1 MLTNISRPSV
11 VDVQQP
17 FTAGDLFVADTANTV
32 AKLPD
37 VAVGNALLS
46 GGIGAAPAY
55 GKVAMST
62 AISGILP
69 SVNGGTGVANAGTIT
84 NASNFTLTGG
94 GTIALGGFTLT
105 VPATGTADLLGTAQT
120 ISALKTLIGGLTVT
134 TTDVILTDVNVVVS
148 SVTGTKF
155 GTSTAQKIA
164 FYNSTP
170 VAQQTGDVLTALA
183 TGKLGLIASP
193 TISATT
199 LTGVVPSA
207 NGGTGVNNAG
217 TITNASNTTITG
229 GGTLALGGFTL
240 TVPATDTAALLGQ
253 TQTITGAKTFSAVLA
268 ATSATVGSNGGGAL
282 TVPNGG
288 AFVGG
293 STYCPD
299 YRVTGTSGNGFR
311 LTAQSGYGFVA
322 LNADTTFSG
331 TCGFFGG
338 ASGDNNL
345 YLLAP
350 TGFAIQSRVNN
361 STVFQSAGALN
372 TSLQPFTVTDT
383 TDSTSISSGST
394 TISGGLGVSKR
405 ICLDG
410 STGKTLRITNSVAPA
425 AVAVTLGL
433 GPTGST
439 AGTPQGW
446 MRIDIA
452 GTDRYIPFW

>member
-46 GGIGAAPAY
+46 GGVGSPPAY
-55 GKVAMST
+55 GKVVMST

-84 NASNFTLTGG
+84 NASNTTITGG
-94 GTIALGGFTLT
+94 GTVALGGFTLT

-120 ISALKTLIGGLTVT
+120 ISALKTLTGGLTLT
-134 TTDVILTDVNVVVS
+134 TTDAILTDVNIVVS

-155 GTSTAQKIA
+155 GTSTAQKLA

-199 LTGVVPSA
+199 LTGIVPSA

-217 TITNASNTTITG
+217 TLTNASNTTITG

-240 TVPATDTAALLGQ
+240 TIPATGTAGLLGTIQ
-253 TQTITGAKTFSAVLA
+253 TWNAANTFSAITTISNATAGGVGTGALVL
-268 ATSATVGSNGGGAL
+268 SVGGAS
-282 TVPNGG
+282 VSG
-288 AFVGG
+288 AV
-293 STYCPD
+293 YANNIV
-299 YRVTGTSGNGFR
+299 VTGTGSVQGGMWIGAADGLNLRAKTG
-311 LTAQSGYGFVA
+311 SVYDFV
-322 LNADTTFSG
+322 LNNAAG
-331 TCGFFGG
+331 TQ
-338 ASGDNNL
+338 N
-345 YLLAP
+345 
-350 TGFAIQSRVNN
+350 V
-361 STVFQSAGALN
+361 
-372 TSLQPFTVTDT
+372 
-383 TDSTSISSGST
+383 IS
-394 TISGGLGVSKR
+394 V
-405 ICLDG
+405 
-410 STGKTLRITNSVAPA
+410 V
-425 AVAVTLGL
+425 
-433 GPTGST
+433 TGST
-439 AGTPQGW
+439 ACIFGAGITVGSATLITTNVALTNGAAAALGTLTNAPV
-446 MRIDIA
+446 A
-452 GTDRYIPFW
+452 GNPTKWVPINDNGTTRYLPVW